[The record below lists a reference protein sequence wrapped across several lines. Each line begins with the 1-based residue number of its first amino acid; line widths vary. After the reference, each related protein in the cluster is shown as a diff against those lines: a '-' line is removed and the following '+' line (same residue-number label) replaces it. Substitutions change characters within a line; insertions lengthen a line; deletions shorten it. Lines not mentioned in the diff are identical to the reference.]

1 MKKLLLLAV
10 AAVTLM
16 AGECVK
22 HDFPFPNPQM
32 AIVLGGTFDMGDAS
46 MPGSSPVHKVTLSR
60 YSIGRY
66 QVTQKEWVEV
76 MGVDAVAN
84 LWITKGDNIP
94 VTHVSWNDI
103 VGTTG
108 SFMEINDIK
117 YYADGYVYKLNQL
130 TGKKYRLP
138 TEAEW
143 EYAARGGNKSNNY
156 TYSGS
161 NDLDEVAWYRDNSDN
176 KLQPVGIKKAN
187 ELGIFDMSGNVFEW
201 CVDTYAPY
209 TAEAKTN
216 PLVTGGSNRVLRG
229 GSWSSNVTNAHVS
242 GRYDYAPTF
251 RTSYCGFRLAL

>member
-1 MKKLLLLAV
+1 
-10 AAVTLM
+10 M

-84 LWITKGDNIP
+84 TWTTKGDNLP
-94 VTHVSWNDI
+94 VTNVSWNDI

-117 YYADGYVYKLNQL
+117 YYANGYVYKLNQL
-130 TGKKYRLP
+130 TGKQYRLP

-161 NDLDEVAWYRDNSDN
+161 NDVDEVAWHRDNCD
-176 KLQPVGIKKAN
+176 KPQPVGTKKAN
-187 ELGIFDMSGNVFEW
+187 ELGIYDMSGNVIEW
-201 CVDTYAPY
+201 CSDVHGQY
-209 TAEAKTN
+209 TADAKTN
-216 PLVTGGSNRVLRG
+216 PHVLTGGSNRVLRG
-229 GSWSSNVTNAHVS
+229 GSWNNNTPYVQVS
-242 GRYDYAPTF
+242 YRDNYAPGN
-251 RTSYCGFRLAL
+251 RGSSLGFRLAL